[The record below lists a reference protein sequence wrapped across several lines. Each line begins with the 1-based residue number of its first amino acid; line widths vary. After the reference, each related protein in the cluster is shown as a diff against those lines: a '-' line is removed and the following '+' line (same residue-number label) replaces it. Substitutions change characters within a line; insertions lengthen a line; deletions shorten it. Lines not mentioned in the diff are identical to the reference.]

1 MRARGRSFTACA
13 TTRVNRARLSA
24 QMIDCYAITGEMSME
39 GKSRQPETAAVRG
52 GCVCSGVGTGQVVA
66 QVVNGLPTIQR
77 PSGRVLQISEQGEQ
91 AVVEAVFLRRLGG
104 MCRHRGKRGCGGVG
118 QGRFVAARARQRG
131 AQSTYGGG

>member
-66 QVVNGLPTIQR
+66 QVVNGLPTIKR
-77 PSGRVLQISEQGEQ
+77 PSGTKSGARVGVGGQPGARRGRS
-91 AVVEAVFLRRLGG
+91 LRRP
-104 MCRHRGKRGCGGVG
+104 
-118 QGRFVAARARQRG
+118 
-131 AQSTYGGG
+131 

>member
-66 QVVNGLPTIQR
+66 QVVNGLPTIKR
-77 PSGRVLQISEQGEQ
+77 PSGTKSGTRVG
-91 AVVEAVFLRRLGG
+91 VEASRVRDGAGRCAGRKRASQSRGNRPRLSVQMTDCYAITGE
-104 MCRHRGKRGCGGVG
+104 MIMRDVR
-118 QGRFVAARARQRG
+118 
-131 AQSTYGGG
+131 